1 MPPSRCENKKN
12 SISFHLYSIRKKFNS
27 AVSMKHLTHDFFSQP
42 FRLSFMQFDRGITN
56 RNGGWKERVH
66 LLRKPHGIQVALCV
80 SRRLKSFPISVLRYH
95 APANSPTRN
104 PAGNP
109 LPGLYSQSPF
119 ECVNLLDLFFTIFL
133 FLFFFFFF
141 ANDSRCRDAN
151 CVSSREQK
159 KRRKKEKKVRTTR
172 ISRNSPRFLRRL
184 IEDTTSDLFVSLLL
198 LFSQSRARIVLRLL
212 FMVLQSGVA
221 PMSIAL
227 MEIGTPRWK
236 GNLPYNC
243 ALQMLDVFTRDER
256 AILKRRIHML
266 KIEGCGS
273 RNKEEIKTLYETR
286 IAKKNYFKIKDCNLQ
301 IVCFS

>member
-1 MPPSRCENKKN
+1 
-12 SISFHLYSIRKKFNS
+12 
-27 AVSMKHLTHDFFSQP
+27 MKHLTHDFFSQP
-42 FRLSFMQFDRGITN
+42 FRLSSMQFDRGITN

-133 FLFFFFFF
+133 FLFFFFF

-159 KRRKKEKKVRTTR
+159 KRRKKEKESENDTYFQKFTEISQTPHRRHNVGSFRFASSFIFTVTRENSSASIIHGAAKWRRADVDSSDGNRNTAMERKSSLQLRT
-172 ISRNSPRFLRRL
+172 
-184 IEDTTSDLFVSLLL
+184 
-198 LFSQSRARIVLRLL
+198 
-212 FMVLQSGVA
+212 
-221 PMSIAL
+221 
-227 MEIGTPRWK
+227 
-236 GNLPYNC
+236 
-243 ALQMLDVFTRDER
+243 LD
-256 AILKRRIHML
+256 AWRIH
-266 KIEGCGS
+266 EGRAS
-273 RNKEEIKTLYETR
+273 DFE
-286 IAKKNYFKIKDCNLQ
+286 KKNSYVENRRMWIEKQRRD
-301 IVCFS
+301 

>member
-1 MPPSRCENKKN
+1 
-12 SISFHLYSIRKKFNS
+12 
-27 AVSMKHLTHDFFSQP
+27 MKHLTHDFFSQP

-66 LLRKPHGIQVALCV
+66 LLRKPHGIQVALCI

-109 LPGLYSQSPF
+109 LPGLYFQSSF

-133 FLFFFFFF
+133 FLFLFFSSQTIHDVVTRIACLL
-141 ANDSRCRDAN
+141 ANKRN
-151 CVSSREQK
+151 EE
-159 KRRKKEKKVRTTR
+159 KRRKKVRTAR

-236 GNLPYNC
+236 ENLPYNC
-243 ALQMLDVFTRDER
+243 AL
-256 AILKRRIHML
+256 
-266 KIEGCGS
+266 
-273 RNKEEIKTLYETR
+273 
-286 IAKKNYFKIKDCNLQ
+286 
-301 IVCFS
+301 

>member
-1 MPPSRCENKKN
+1 
-12 SISFHLYSIRKKFNS
+12 
-27 AVSMKHLTHDFFSQP
+27 MKHLTHDFFSQP
-42 FRLSFMQFDRGITN
+42 FRLSFIQFDRGITN

-109 LPGLYSQSPF
+109 LPGLYSQSSF

-133 FLFFFFFF
+133 FLFFFSSSQTIHDVVTRIACLL
-141 ANDSRCRDAN
+141 ANKRN
-151 CVSSREQK
+151 EE
-159 KRRKKEKKVRTTR
+159 KRRKKVRMTR

-243 ALQMLDVFTRDER
+243 AL
-256 AILKRRIHML
+256 
-266 KIEGCGS
+266 
-273 RNKEEIKTLYETR
+273 
-286 IAKKNYFKIKDCNLQ
+286 
-301 IVCFS
+301 

>member
-1 MPPSRCENKKN
+1 
-12 SISFHLYSIRKKFNS
+12 
-27 AVSMKHLTHDFFSQP
+27 MKHLTHHFFSQP

-80 SRRLKSFPISVLRYH
+80 SRRLKSFPISVPRYH

-109 LPGLYSQSPF
+109 LPGLYSQSSF

-133 FLFFFFFF
+133 FLFFFFFLCKRF
-141 ANDSRCRDAN
+141 TMSWLELRVFSRTK
-151 CVSSREQK
+151 ET
-159 KRRKKEKKVRTTR
+159 KRKGEKKVRTTR

-198 LFSQSRARIVLRLL
+198 LFLQSRARIVLRLL

-243 ALQMLDVFTRDER
+243 AL
-256 AILKRRIHML
+256 
-266 KIEGCGS
+266 
-273 RNKEEIKTLYETR
+273 
-286 IAKKNYFKIKDCNLQ
+286 
-301 IVCFS
+301 

>member
-1 MPPSRCENKKN
+1 
-12 SISFHLYSIRKKFNS
+12 
-27 AVSMKHLTHDFFSQP
+27 MKHLTHDFFSQP

-80 SRRLKSFPISVLRYH
+80 SRRLKSFPISALRYH

-109 LPGLYSQSPF
+109 LPGLYSQSSF

-133 FLFFFFFF
+133 FLFCFFFLRKRFTMSWLELRVF
-141 ANDSRCRDAN
+141 SRTK
-151 CVSSREQK
+151 ET
-159 KRRKKEKKVRTTR
+159 KRIGGKKVRTTR
-172 ISRNSPRFLRRL
+172 ISRNSLRFLRCL
-184 IEDTTSDLFVSLLL
+184 IEDTTSDLLVSLLL

-243 ALQMLDVFTRDER
+243 AL
-256 AILKRRIHML
+256 
-266 KIEGCGS
+266 
-273 RNKEEIKTLYETR
+273 
-286 IAKKNYFKIKDCNLQ
+286 
-301 IVCFS
+301 

>member
-1 MPPSRCENKKN
+1 
-12 SISFHLYSIRKKFNS
+12 
-27 AVSMKHLTHDFFSQP
+27 MKHLTHHFFSQP

-80 SRRLKSFPISVLRYH
+80 SRRLKSFPISVPRYH

-109 LPGLYSQSPF
+109 LPGLYSQSSF

-133 FLFFFFFF
+133 FLFFFFL
-141 ANDSRCRDAN
+141 C
-151 CVSSREQK
+151 
-159 KRRKKEKKVRTTR
+159 KRFTMSWLELRVFSWTKETKRKGEKKVRTTR

-198 LFSQSRARIVLRLL
+198 LFLQSRARIVLRLL

-243 ALQMLDVFTRDER
+243 AL
-256 AILKRRIHML
+256 
-266 KIEGCGS
+266 
-273 RNKEEIKTLYETR
+273 
-286 IAKKNYFKIKDCNLQ
+286 
-301 IVCFS
+301 

>member
-1 MPPSRCENKKN
+1 
-12 SISFHLYSIRKKFNS
+12 
-27 AVSMKHLTHDFFSQP
+27 MKHLTHDFFSQP
-42 FRLSFMQFDRGITN
+42 FRLSSMQFDRGITN

-66 LLRKPHGIQVALCV
+66 LLRKPHGIQAALCV

-133 FLFFFFFF
+133 FLFFFFSSQTIHDVVTRIACLL
-141 ANDSRCRDAN
+141 AN
-151 CVSSREQK
+151 
-159 KRRKKEKKVRTTR
+159 KRNEEKRKKKVRTTR

-243 ALQMLDVFTRDER
+243 AL
-256 AILKRRIHML
+256 
-266 KIEGCGS
+266 
-273 RNKEEIKTLYETR
+273 
-286 IAKKNYFKIKDCNLQ
+286 
-301 IVCFS
+301 